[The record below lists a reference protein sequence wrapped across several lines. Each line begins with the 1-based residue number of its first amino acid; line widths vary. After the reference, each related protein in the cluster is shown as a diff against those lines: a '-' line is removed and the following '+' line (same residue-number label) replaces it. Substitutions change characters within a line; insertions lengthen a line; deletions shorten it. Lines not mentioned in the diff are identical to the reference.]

1 MYSKSSSGNRNTEI
15 PIIGV
20 GGEVEESTLTA
31 ARCYQIPRKMKNVAK
46 IIESCNKTV
55 YMLKA
60 LRSYRC
66 TKVQNVGN
74 RRIKQQLH
82 SYEMSRCT
90 KPSSKY

>member
-1 MYSKSSSGNRNTEI
+1 MKEN
-15 PIIGV
+15 
-20 GGEVEESTLTA
+20 TLTV
-31 ARCYQIPRKMKNVAK
+31 ARCWQIPRKMKNVAK
-46 IIESCNKTV
+46 IIESCDKTV

-66 TKVQNVGN
+66 AKVQNVGN
-74 RRIKQQLH
+74 RRIKRQLH